1 MGELDDSSE
10 APGEA
15 PGRHTIPV
23 IDRMMEVL
31 GVIERRPSG
40 PTIRELTAALGL
52 PRTSVYRI
60 LNTLQLHDMVHRD
73 PRGGY
78 HLGRRLLELA
88 ARVAAGGGDL
98 DLASFCQPYL
108 DRLAAEVG
116 EGIKLSVLDADGVLV
131 LAVAQGR
138 RDYALT
144 STRGQHLPAHAGA
157 AGKLLLAYLPAA
169 ELDRRLAAPLAAL
182 TPRTITDGK
191 RLRRELAR
199 IRAQGWAQDKGEN
212 LPSILAY
219 AAPVV
224 GPDGSVV
231 AAVSVPFLAGTSAE
245 RMEVI
250 RAATV
255 ANARAMTA
263 ALPDAR

>member
-1 MGELDDSSE
+1 MGELDDTSE
-10 APGEA
+10 ATGEA

-31 GVIERRPSG
+31 GAIERRPSG

-157 AGKLLLAYLPAA
+157 AGKLLLAYLAA
-169 ELDRRLAAPLAAL
+169 ADLDRRLAAPLAHSPRARSPTASACAASSRASGRRAGRRTRARTCPRSSP
-182 TPRTITDGK
+182 TPRRWWG
-191 RLRRELAR
+191 R
-199 IRAQGWAQDKGEN
+199 
-212 LPSILAY
+212 
-219 AAPVV
+219 
-224 GPDGSVV
+224 
-231 AAVSVPFLAGTSAE
+231 
-245 RMEVI
+245 
-250 RAATV
+250 
-255 ANARAMTA
+255 TA
-263 ALPDAR
+263 AFSRRSACPSSRARRRSAWR